1 MMGCDQMR
9 GRRVLVVEDDSL
21 LAMFVQTMLTDLGC
35 EVLGPIHGLSEA
47 LDFVATQTPIDVA
60 VLDLNLDGEPIYP
73 VIDALRAQGVP
84 IIFCSGYGDTAL
96 RASDQ
101 GSLVLRKPYR
111 VAELP
116 RVLAE
121 ALAAA

>member
-1 MMGCDQMR
+1 MK

-21 LAMFVQTMLTDLGC
+21 VAMFVQTMLTDLGC
-35 EVLGPIHGLSEA
+35 EVLGPIHELGVA
-47 LDFVATQTPIDVA
+47 LDFVATKTPIDVA
-60 VLDLNLDGEPIYP
+60 VLDLNLDGEPAYP
-73 VIDALRAQGVP
+73 VVDALRAQGVP
-84 IIFCSGYGDTAL
+84 IIFCSGYGDMGL

-101 GSLVLRKPYR
+101 GCPVLRKPYR
-111 VAELP
+111 AAELP